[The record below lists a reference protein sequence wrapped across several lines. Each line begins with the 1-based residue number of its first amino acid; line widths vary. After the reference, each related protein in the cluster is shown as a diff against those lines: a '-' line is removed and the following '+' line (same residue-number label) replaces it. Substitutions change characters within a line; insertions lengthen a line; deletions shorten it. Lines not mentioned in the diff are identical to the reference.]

1 MFPDLNEIYKEMRK
15 KSKHVK
21 NSLGLSSFLLT
32 VKSEVMS
39 KSLNNTTER
48 IGRTKVNI
56 IKKILYLGVR
66 LVLIKIDTD
75 VRAIRR
81 IITVLEKNFASL
93 VLFFVCF
100 IIIIIPVKRK
110 IIDSRF
116 EVSIPKIN
124 SLSILSIF
132 IPSLIIA

>member
-1 MFPDLNEIYKEMRK
+1 MRK
-15 KSKHVK
+15 KTKHVK

-56 IKKILYLGVR
+56 IKRIWYLSVR
-66 LVLIKIDTD
+66 LVLIKIDAD
-75 VRAIRR
+75 VRAVSR

-100 IIIIIPVKRK
+100 IIIIIPVKRN
-110 IIDSRF
+110 IMDSKL
-116 EVSIPKIN
+116 EVSIPNIN

>member
-1 MFPDLNEIYKEMRK
+1 MIK
-15 KSKHVK
+15 KIKNVK
-21 NSLGLSSFLLT
+21 NSLGLSSLLLT
-32 VKSEVMS
+32 VKSEVIS

-56 IKKILYLGVR
+56 TKRIWYLSVR

-100 IIIIIPVKRK
+100 IIIIIPVKRN
-110 IIDSRF
+110 IMDSKL
-116 EVSIPKIN
+116 EVSIPNIN

-132 IPSLIIA
+132 IPTLIIA

>member
-1 MFPDLNEIYKEMRK
+1 MIK
-15 KSKHVK
+15 KIKNVK
-21 NSLGLSSFLLT
+21 NSLGLSSLLLT
-32 VKSEVMS
+32 VKSEVIS

-56 IKKILYLGVR
+56 TKRIWYLSVR

-81 IITVLEKNFASL
+81 SITVLEKNFASL

-100 IIIIIPVKRK
+100 MIIIIPIKRN
-110 IIDSRF
+110 IIDKRSD
-116 EVSIPKIN
+116 VSIPRKS
-124 SLSILSIF
+124 SLSILIVF
-132 IPSLIIA
+132 MASLINA

>member
-56 IKKILYLGVR
+56 IKRISYLGVR

-100 IIIIIPVKRK
+100 IIIIIPVKRN
-110 IIDSRF
+110 IMDSKL

-132 IPSLIIA
+132 IPSLITA

>member
-1 MFPDLNEIYKEMRK
+1 MIK
-15 KSKHVK
+15 KIKNVK
-21 NSLGLSSFLLT
+21 NSLGLSSLLLT
-32 VKSEVMS
+32 VKSEVIS

-56 IKKILYLGVR
+56 TKRIWYLSVR

-81 IITVLEKNFASL
+81 SITVLEKNFASL

-100 IIIIIPVKRK
+100 IIIIIPVKRN
-110 IIDSRF
+110 IMDSKL

-132 IPSLIIA
+132 IPSLITA

>member
-1 MFPDLNEIYKEMRK
+1 MIK
-15 KSKHVK
+15 KIKNVK
-21 NSLGLSSFLLT
+21 NSLGLSSLLLT
-32 VKSEVMS
+32 VKSEVIS

-81 IITVLEKNFASL
+81 SITVLEKNFASL

-100 IIIIIPVKRK
+100 IIIIIPVKRN
-110 IIDSRF
+110 IMDSKL
-116 EVSIPKIN
+116 EVSIPNIN

-132 IPSLIIA
+132 IPTLIIA

>member
-1 MFPDLNEIYKEMRK
+1 MIK
-15 KSKHVK
+15 KIKNVK
-21 NSLGLSSFLLT
+21 NSLGLSSLLLT
-32 VKSEVMS
+32 VKSEVIS

-56 IKKILYLGVR
+56 TKRIWYLSVR

-81 IITVLEKNFASL
+81 SITVLEKNFASL

-100 IIIIIPVKRK
+100 IIIIIPVKRN
-110 IIDSRF
+110 IMDSKL
-116 EVSIPKIN
+116 EVSIPNIN

-132 IPSLIIA
+132 IPTLIIA